1 MHPIGISAV
10 PSPLDFALRYV
21 FGYPSYRDDQRDI
34 VTAAVSQRDV
44 FVLKSTGG
52 GKSLC
57 FQIPAVIDRGL
68 TVVFSPLLSLLQ
80 DQIEALLKRPCG
92 GVPCGFLSSD
102 CVGEFGRW
110 HTEPW
115 DAEEDDGGI
124 GAGRATWRVIGDE
137 AAVYD
142 SGVF

>member
-1 MHPIGISAV
+1 MHPIGIPAV

-21 FGYPSYRDDQRDI
+21 FGYPSFRDDQRDI

-102 CVGEFGRW
+102 CVGEFWSVAYRALGCGGR
-110 HTEPW
+110 
-115 DAEEDDGGI
+115 
-124 GAGRATWRVIGDE
+124 RWRNWSGEGDME
-137 AAVYD
+137 
-142 SGVF
+142 GHWR